1 MDSIKYE
8 EVLWGKIDLLHERYH
23 KEYIHISHFLEI
35 MTKFQMACFDFSKT
49 LKNILNKK
57 LVIADSDSSTL
68 NKSMENFIKCLS
80 VHSQVFNETNESIKS
95 TIIEPITKAI
105 NENFQREKDLY
116 NTYSRLRTTYNNSKS
131 SLEKNHKEYLS
142 RAKECETLVYN
153 AKKSKMYSLAPA
165 EQILKMEAKASDY
178 LANTVLCEDRYI
190 TSLNEANKA
199 RENETNFQKKLQNY
213 YYKSDND
220 FYTKIKKITGFF
232 ITSLKKMYTSISIE
246 IDSLAD
252 KFTRI
257 DVETDIHEFIEQNKS
272 KDRPDNPIR
281 FCPYKPAAEAINN
294 TKITSKRRDS
304 TDLNVSLE
312 VIKTFQKL
320 FKNIRTD
327 LNMDEE
333 AKKNRVR
340 ILSEQLFKIGN
351 NNKFTK
357 KEKTELF
364 SNLKEQN
371 SRTYFF
377 KFISKLKEKGF
388 KNDETSL
395 KGLKEIFE
403 HILELS
409 ENEKDFESAQNCIIL
424 SQSIFNEDNS
434 KKKKYLI
441 DYIRNNQWFSNIEF
455 WEGMIDSMIQKEITK
470 DDELN
475 KNKNEE
481 ERKSN
486 IKNIV
491 FSQVFSYSNNMV
503 DFNIKK
509 EDIISLVKKF
519 SSKYEIEKEMED
531 SIIENI
537 NNIEKNKIDEENK
550 ENKIEEEKE
559 KIKEEQKEEEEE
571 NNEIN
576 KPKKIEVIKD
586 YFGSSSNKE
595 DIKGENEEKNKNDDN
610 KDNE

>member
-1 MDSIKYE
+1 
-8 EVLWGKIDLLHERYH
+8 
-23 KEYIHISHFLEI
+23 
-35 MTKFQMACFDFSKT
+35 
-49 LKNILNKK
+49 
-57 LVIADSDSSTL
+57 
-68 NKSMENFIKCLS
+68 
-80 VHSQVFNETNESIKS
+80 
-95 TIIEPITKAI
+95 
-105 NENFQREKDLY
+105 
-116 NTYSRLRTTYNNSKS
+116 
-131 SLEKNHKEYLS
+131 
-142 RAKECETLVYN
+142 
-153 AKKSKMYSLAPA
+153 
-165 EQILKMEAKASDY
+165 
-178 LANTVLCEDRYI
+178 
-190 TSLNEANKA
+190 
-199 RENETNFQKKLQNY
+199 
-213 YYKSDND
+213 
-220 FYTKIKKITGFF
+220 
-232 ITSLKKMYTSISIE
+232 
-246 IDSLAD
+246 
-252 KFTRI
+252 
-257 DVETDIHEFIEQNKS
+257 
-272 KDRPDNPIR
+272 
-281 FCPYKPAAEAINN
+281 
-294 TKITSKRRDS
+294 
-304 TDLNVSLE
+304 
-312 VIKTFQKL
+312 
-320 FKNIRTD
+320 
-327 LNMDEE
+327 MDEE

-357 KEKTELF
+357 KEKNELL